1 MVFSYMYPSTLF
13 LPDGDLSSL
22 PLLRDDFLDFK
33 CIQEF
38 IIQDKKKETQ
48 VKVA

>member
-1 MVFSYMYPSTLF
+1 MDLSQL

-22 PLLRDDFLDFK
+22 LLLRDSFLVFK
-33 CIQEF
+33 CMQEF
-38 IIQDKKKETQ
+38 TIQDKKKETE